1 MSINS
6 IKYYLVFILIIIT
19 SFQYSS
25 WGISGEMYT
34 ILRGIIITLTIIIFF
49 VSLKGITYKSLKS
62 KIFKTHFIGL
72 ALLVSILVALY
83 IFGFSIINTPVRDLA
98 LALIILI
105 IGLNLNLEEKLYK
118 RLINIYIVLYTLAA
132 LSIVFTYASG
142 FVIKE
147 QYLPIPKNQLA
158 PAFGV
163 AFILSFYF
171 SFKKKRL
178 TKLFYYAFTGLLFA
192 SLLVI
197 RGRAVLV
204 AVSLTILIFIFYYI
218 KNWKYK
224 ITTIIVGIALIPFI
238 GQFIYE
244 ALILNYDVSNINS
257 VSAGRWA
264 TYMGG
269 LNFFKL
275 HWMFGSIGASS
286 WNGRIIHNYILYNL
300 VNYGVFIGSL
310 LLIIYFKYI
319 LKIASSIRN
328 NTFLYFEVGPL
339 VMVIIFIVSL
349 FEYAYPFAPGSAIFF
364 PFFLMGQYL
373 QKETTL

>member
-204 AVSLTILIFIFYYI
+204 AVFLTIIIFIFYYI
-218 KNWKYK
+218 KSRKYK
-224 ITTIIVGIALIPFI
+224 IATIIVGIALIPFI

-257 VSAGRWA
+257 VSTGRWA
-264 TYMGG
+264 TYMEG

-275 HWMFGSIGASS
+275 HWIGGLIESS
-286 WNGRIIHNYILYNL
+286 SYNGDTIHNYILYNL